1 MLITTEVMVREKSI
15 EVTCTEAAADGDLGA
30 LKWLRAKGA
39 AWDEKTC
46 SAAAAGGHL
55 EVLKWAREHGC
66 PWDAT
71 TCKSAADVGH
81 LEVLTW
87 ARDNGCLWG
96 SWMCPWK
103 AGGRL
108 HEVQGRLLE
117 VLEYYIEEQKRIP
130 EAIPGVPFEVVV
142 THVLGSENLS
152 DVADLA
158 RLRAVSPAMKVA
170 VAATRRK
177 VEMLDE

>member
-1 MLITTEVMVREKSI
+1 M
-15 EVTCTEAAADGDLGA
+15 GA
-30 LKWLRAKGA
+30 RQRLPMGLVDVPMEGRGQASRGTGQASRGTGVLHRGA
-39 AWDEKTC
+39 E
-46 SAAAAGGHL
+46 
-55 EVLKWAREHGC
+55 
-66 PWDAT
+66 
-71 TCKSAADVGH
+71 
-81 LEVLTW
+81 
-87 ARDNGCLWG
+87 
-96 SWMCPWK
+96 
-103 AGGRL
+103 
-108 HEVQGRLLE
+108 
-117 VLEYYIEEQKRIP
+117 RIP